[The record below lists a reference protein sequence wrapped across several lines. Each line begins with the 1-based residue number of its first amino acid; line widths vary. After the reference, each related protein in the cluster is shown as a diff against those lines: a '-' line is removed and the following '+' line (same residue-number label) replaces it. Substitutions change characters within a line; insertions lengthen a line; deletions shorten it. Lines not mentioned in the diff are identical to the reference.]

1 MDAYADPADSLY
13 TRLYESIRGD
23 DAEMSEIY
31 NQILCDM
38 DDGGVS
44 MLQTL
49 ADADTRNLPP
59 ELAAL
64 CRSVEVARERLV
76 SAEVARLERLREASR
91 DL

>member
-1 MDAYADPADSLY
+1 MDAYPDPADSLY
-13 TRLYESIRGD
+13 ARLYDSIRGNEE
-23 DAEMSEIY
+23 EMGEIY

-44 MLQTL
+44 MLATL

-64 CRSVEVARERLV
+64 CRSVESARERLV
-76 SAEVARLERLREASR
+76 SAEVARLERQR
-91 DL
+91 DP